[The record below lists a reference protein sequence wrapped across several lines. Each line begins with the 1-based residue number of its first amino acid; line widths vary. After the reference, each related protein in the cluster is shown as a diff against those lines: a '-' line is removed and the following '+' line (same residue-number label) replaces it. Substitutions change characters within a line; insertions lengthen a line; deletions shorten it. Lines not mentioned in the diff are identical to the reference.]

1 MFSFKK
7 KQIIADKKEKAKQ
20 RHPASINGKTTKKV
34 DNNGK

>member
-1 MFSFKK
+1 MFDSFKQRFKK

-20 RHPASINGKTTKKV
+20 RHPASTKKV